1 MKITKRQL
9 SELITEVLK
18 SVKYASKADDGYE
31 FTSTAPENA
40 EELYGKDITDVVSN
54 VENIDNFFKESIIDV
69 NMIIIPDRAFKGMII
84 GIANYFNY
92 DLTDIFTAAIDNSIL
107 SKMLYGISAK
117 VRGLGNELSQVR
129 TQLDQ
134 EAYNIIVQ
142 RKDKTEA
149 DAFMFDLSWLTHD
162 LFGHALN
169 FQGSSPLLNIADGL
183 VSAITLG
190 KVGLDNFAIG
200 GEFEK
205 QARVTDRRMIGKS
218 MTDKNIVK
226 SFQKEFNDEGFT
238 PDVGHFDLGASIIG
252 YYVIKGRFPQTMY
265 DGIASGEIDQSAIN
279 KLEKELVNRINSLK
293 GKAGFVNF
301 GDLK

>member
-1 MKITKRQL
+1 
-9 SELITEVLK
+9 
-18 SVKYASKADDGYE
+18 
-31 FTSTAPENA
+31 
-40 EELYGKDITDVVSN
+40 
-54 VENIDNFFKESIIDV
+54 
-69 NMIIIPDRAFKGMII
+69 MIIIPDRAFKGMIT

-149 DAFMFDLSWLTHD
+149 NAFMFDLSWLTHD

-169 FQGSSPLLNIADGL
+169 FQGSSPLLSIADGL